1 MARWVY
7 VLGHKPDGLEF
18 DPHVSESVLCC
29 EVTMAT
35 ATLRKESIELALAC
49 SLRDL
54 VLCHHD
60 GKQGGMQADMVLD
73 K

>member
-35 ATLRKESIELALAC
+35 ATLRKESI
-49 SLRDL
+49 
-54 VLCHHD
+54 
-60 GKQGGMQADMVLD
+60 
-73 K
+73 